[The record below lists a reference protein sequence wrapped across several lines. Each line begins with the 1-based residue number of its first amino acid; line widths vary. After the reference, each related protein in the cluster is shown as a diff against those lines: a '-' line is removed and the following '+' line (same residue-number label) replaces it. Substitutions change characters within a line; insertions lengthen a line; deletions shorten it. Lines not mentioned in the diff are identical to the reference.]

1 MNFKEVFIK
10 PIPYLRI
17 FLLLFIVINF
27 IGIINFPFYTDKL
40 DYKPLFTLVLVG
52 FFGFLLGTLLIRFIN
67 FNIRPAKG
75 TFKPKLFIFIFWI
88 SFILSHLLIIYTH
101 ISNRGIILFLGS
113 ERYTAYTIITL
124 FSYTSIILLLLYFA
138 YLQLNNKKI
147 GKEIIILFLIQGLSA
162 ISMGYRTPF
171 LILFSCAFLIFI
183 VVRNNYH
190 SKYKN
195 LFSPKYILLFL
206 ILVMAMSYISTF
218 RVSQDYDVERYFRNI
233 DSKYIDNNVFLKP
246 YMSTLSV
253 FRYDQEVV
261 TTLIKKTKG
270 NHYYGELAVSN
281 ILTLLPGAQLGARN
295 KIGEIIEARKFP
307 DGKPWSIT
315 PTLQGALYVDG
326 GMPVVFIGFFILAA
340 LIEFLKKFMISRKD
354 PFSVVLY
361 ALLAVNSVMLIHTG
375 YFDVLVFI
383 LIGLILILQFITMR
397 IRYVV

>member
-17 FLLLFIVINF
+17 FLLLFIVNF

-40 DYKPLFTLVLVG
+40 DYKPLVTLVFVG
-52 FFGFLLGTLLIRFIN
+52 FLGFLLGTLLIRSVN

-75 TFKPKLFIFIFWI
+75 IFKPKLFKFIFWI
-88 SFILSHLLIIYTH
+88 TFILSHLLIIYTH
-101 ISNRGIILFLGS
+101 VSNRGIILFLGS
-113 ERYTAYTIITL
+113 ERHTAYTIVTL
-124 FSYTSIILLLLYFA
+124 FSYTSIILTLLYFTN
-138 YLQLNNKKI
+138 LQLNNKKF
-147 GKEIIILFLIQGLSA
+147 GKEILIVLLIQGLSA

-171 LILFSCAFLIFI
+171 LILYSCAFIIFI

-190 SKYKN
+190 TKYKN
-195 LFSPKYILLFL
+195 LFSPKYILSFL
-206 ILVMAMSYISTF
+206 IMVMVMSYISTF
-218 RVSQDYDVERYFRNI
+218 RVSQEYDVKRYFRNI
-233 DSKYIDNNVFLKP
+233 DSNYIEKNYFLEP

-261 TTLIKKTKG
+261 TILIKKTKG

-326 GMPVVFIGFFILAA
+326 GITFVFIGFFILAA
-340 LIEFLKKFMISRKD
+340 LMEFLKKLMIKRKD

-375 YFDVLVFI
+375 YFDVLIFI
-383 LIGLILILQFITMR
+383 LITLIFILQFFVMR

>member
-1 MNFKEVFIK
+1 
-10 PIPYLRI
+10 
-17 FLLLFIVINF
+17 
-27 IGIINFPFYTDKL
+27 
-40 DYKPLFTLVLVG
+40 
-52 FFGFLLGTLLIRFIN
+52 
-67 FNIRPAKG
+67 
-75 TFKPKLFIFIFWI
+75 
-88 SFILSHLLIIYTH
+88 
-101 ISNRGIILFLGS
+101 
-113 ERYTAYTIITL
+113 
-124 FSYTSIILLLLYFA
+124 
-138 YLQLNNKKI
+138 
-147 GKEIIILFLIQGLSA
+147 
-162 ISMGYRTPF
+162 
-171 LILFSCAFLIFI
+171 
-183 VVRNNYH
+183 
-190 SKYKN
+190 
-195 LFSPKYILLFL
+195 
-206 ILVMAMSYISTF
+206 